1 MSQGGDGGIQPD
13 GALTLGDPKK
23 QKHAKRGGAHFGC
36 SPPVVASLQ
45 DKRSQLAS
53 IHAARLLSEPPEQL
67 ADVNAVAV
75 ESRIAGIPLLVH
87 PLTEG
92 RQQSG
97 IVNRRVDR
105 RQSDDP
111 GISQVGQEQT
121 RTTDYAQLIL
131 MGVVWTVA
139 LTQVAVE
146 SRKKLFVQLTY
157 RYAVPMGPINEVFR
171 PSKVYTNSIPGV
183 PYLP

>member
-13 GALTLGDPKK
+13 GTLTLGDQKT
-23 QKHAKRGGAHFGC
+23 QKHAKRRGAPFGC

-45 DKRSQLAS
+45 DKRSQPAS
-53 IHAARLLSEPPEQL
+53 IHAARLLSKPPEQL
-67 ADVNAVAV
+67 ADVNAIAV
-75 ESRIAGIPLLVH
+75 ESLIASIPLLLH

-92 RQQSG
+92 RQLSG
-97 IVNRRVDR
+97 IVNGRVDR

-111 GISQVGQEQT
+111 GISQIVQEQA

-146 SRKKLFVQLTY
+146 SRKSLFVQLTH
-157 RYAVPMGPINEVFR
+157 RYAVPMDPINEVFR
-171 PSKVYTNSIPGV
+171 PSKVYTNCIPGV
-183 PYLP
+183 PYLR